1 MKRSTANGCLA
12 DAILIHGD
20 GSTASIAK
28 ADKQNKRR
36 LKKLGP
42 DVEERGPAQD
52 SGKNFMQLTSNTK
65 PFATQREK
73 LRALMFSRE
82 GQWVPLP
89 DVQALGIAQHGARF
103 KELRNELAP
112 QGYKIENRMEH
123 GTDGIV
129 RSWYMLTRRAPIS
142 SFSAGK
148 REETERERPAGDT
161 RHERAK
167 QFERKFRPG
176 WQPRPFSE
184 KRMAQDDCFVLTP
197 PEPRQ

>member
-1 MKRSTANGCLA
+1 
-12 DAILIHGD
+12 
-20 GSTASIAK
+20 
-28 ADKQNKRR
+28 
-36 LKKLGP
+36 
-42 DVEERGPAQD
+42 
-52 SGKNFMQLTSNTK
+52 MQHNTTK

-103 KELRNELAP
+103 KELRNELEP

-129 RSWYMLTRRAPIS
+129 RSWYMLIRCAPIS

-148 REETERERPAGDT
+148 PPKSWEEIVKEREEKMRQPAP
-161 RHERAK
+161 E
-167 QFERKFRPG
+167 FE
-176 WQPRPFSE
+176 
-184 KRMAQDDCFVLTP
+184 LTP
-197 PEPRQ
+197 